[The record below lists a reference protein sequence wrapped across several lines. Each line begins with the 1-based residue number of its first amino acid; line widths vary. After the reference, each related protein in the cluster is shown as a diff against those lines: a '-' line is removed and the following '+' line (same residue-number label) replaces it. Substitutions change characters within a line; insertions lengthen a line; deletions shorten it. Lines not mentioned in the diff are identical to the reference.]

1 LTELGN
7 QLMKLTYEIISINQE
22 IKFMKDVNSISVTP
36 DNRAIHKLEDL
47 IKEKS
52 KEIDKVIQE
61 MNK

>member
-1 LTELGN
+1 
-7 QLMKLTYEIISINQE
+7 MKLTYEIISINQE

>member
-1 LTELGN
+1 MTELGN